1 MSNVLSPLE
10 SLRTAVLSV
19 GSQSATARLLGVTQA
34 AVWGWLNRGTPL
46 PAEHVL
52 ALEDASGVSK
62 HSLRPDIYGAA
73 PPATTTVVRQQSADL
88 AGTARLIAQ

>member
-1 MSNVLSPLE
+1 MSLPPSPLE
-10 SLRTAVLSV
+10 SLKVAVSRI

-52 ALEDASGVSK
+52 TVEASSGIAK
-62 HSLRPDIYGAA
+62 EQLRPDLYRPEDA
-73 PPATTTVVRQQSADL
+73 PALPPRPANLEPTR
-88 AGTARLIAQ
+88 